1 LQQVLH
7 AGLEQTAPLWPRI
20 AHAYGWVE
28 QAAQILNNDAGQ
40 DGLLVRR
47 DYRALLVE
55 MAAQQETVGELA
67 GAVRHFRKVT
77 RSYWPGLFQCYEH
90 AAIPRTNNDLEQCF
104 GGVRYH
110 ERRASGRKGAAPG
123 LVVRGQVRLIAAVVT
138 RTQEVGAATLRP
150 QDLAAWRRLRRELEY
165 RQEARRQQ
173 LRFRRDP
180 QAYLRQLEEQLL
192 KPSLPS

>member
-1 LQQVLH
+1 MQQVLQ
-7 AGLEQTAPLWPRI
+7 AGLEQTAPLWPSI

-28 QAAQILNNDAGQ
+28 RAAQILNNDAGQ

-47 DYRALLVE
+47 DYRALLKE
-55 MAAQQETVGELA
+55 MAQQEADDALA
-67 GAVRHFRKVT
+67 GAVGHFRKVT

-104 GGVRYH
+104 GSVRYH

-123 LVVRGQVRLIAAVVT
+123 LVVRGQVRLVAAVVT
-138 RTQEVGAATLRP
+138 RTQVLGAEELRP
-150 QDLAAWRRLRRELEY
+150 HDRGAWRRLRRALEY
-165 RQEARRQQ
+165 RQAARRQQ

-180 QAYLRQLEEQLL
+180 YAYLQQLEEQLL
-192 KPSLPS
+192 KPSLPA